1 MLKKFSSTT
10 KLFGGLIV
18 IVLVVLIIMISVA
31 GNKVTSQAPTK
42 YVTDSASADNKV
54 EALKTVTADLLT
66 VQDKNAQLEKMI
78 NDLKSQNQ
86 QTAQQLQQSISQQMQ
101 QALQEMANQNQSK
114 QDKEKQEQEKKE
126 SQEQLST
133 EYGVSNHV
141 NGLTWISDLSKSNS
155 LGNNIPI
162 SKDANFVSIKNEE
175 AGTDNTVKSK
185 KPIVKPIYT
194 IPVNAT
200 LTGAVLMTPLVGRI
214 PIDDKLT
221 SPYLFKL
228 VLSAENLTANGY
240 PLPGVKGAVMSG
252 VASGDMLGSC
262 VRGDIHSITFIF
274 NDGAISTTE
283 VKGDNESLAY
293 ISGQMGNPCIPGA
306 FHSNAAI
313 FLGAQMGLAGAEGY
327 ANAIESSQYM
337 NAVTPEGGNIST
349 LVGNANKAGL
359 ARGMSSAAVAAQNW
373 WNQRVRNSFD
383 YIYVPNVDTTGKPMR
398 IVVNITQQIPIDY
411 NTEARKVSYEE
422 TQNFNNQLD

>member
-18 IVLVVLIIMISVA
+18 IVLIAIIIMISVS
-31 GNKVTSQAPTK
+31 GNKVTSQSPTQ
-42 YVTDSASADNKV
+42 YVTDNASADNKV
-54 EALKTVTADLLT
+54 EALKTVTADLLA

-86 QTAQQLQQSISQQMQ
+86 QAAQQLQQSISQQMQ
-101 QALQEMANQNQSK
+101 HGLQELANQNQSN
-114 QDKEKQEQEKKE
+114 QDKEKQEQEKQEKE
-126 SQEQLST
+126 NPEKLST
-133 EYGVSNHV
+133 EYGVSNHA

-155 LGNNIPI
+155 LDNNAPI
-162 SKDANFVSIKNEE
+162 LKDTNFINVKNEE
-175 AGTDNTVKSK
+175 TDTTKLK
-185 KPIVKPIYT
+185 KPIIKPIYT

-349 LVGNANKAGL
+349 LIGSANRAGM
-359 ARGMSSAAVAAQNW
+359 ARGMSAASVAAQNW

-383 YIYVPNVDTTGKPMR
+383 YIYVPNVDAVGKPMR
-398 IVVNITQQIPIDY
+398 IVINITQQIPIDY

-422 TQNFNNQLD
+422 TQNINNQLD